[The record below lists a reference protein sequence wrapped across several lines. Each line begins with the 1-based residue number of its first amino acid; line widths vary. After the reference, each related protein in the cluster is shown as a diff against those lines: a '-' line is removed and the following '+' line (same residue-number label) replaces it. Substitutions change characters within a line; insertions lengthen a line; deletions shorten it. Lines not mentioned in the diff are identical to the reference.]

1 MRHILRLFIF
11 LITIGLFAN
20 NSDIDKNLQQLRDN
34 YDLDIHIQAIKN
46 LEKIGG
52 DVVFNIF
59 EEYRVGNLYVFNNKI
74 VSSDGIHQDNNYVK
88 NIKPTDIYTGKYIKD
103 KYFMIPIKSVEK
115 ISAGRKEKKE
125 LSKSKLNIQLTL
137 SNDEL
142 VISALK
148 RLTFRGGIESL
159 EILEKLFITTDS
171 KKIKS
176 ITMENISLI
185 KLKSD
190 FNWKVKEEAIINLGD
205 IRSLKAYPLLK
216 NLLKKNI
223 TKGQTDIVNTAI
235 SEINKKKRIISIF
248 NILKSSISS
257 GSILILV
264 ALGLAITFGM
274 MGVINMAHGEM
285 LMIGAYVTYM
295 VQVLFGHSPE
305 TPVPLFFIVALPL
318 SFFISAAVGGII
330 EWTVVRRL
338 YKKPIESLLATY
350 GVSLILIQ
358 LIRLIF
364 GDNRATNSPQ
374 WLQGAIELSDGMSI
388 PTNRIFILI
397 IAVIA
402 VLVVWIIFRYTK
414 LGLHMRA
421 TMQNRDMASA
431 MGINTR
437 KVDSY
442 TFMLGSG
449 IAGIAGYAV
458 TTVGGITPNMGQNY
472 IVDSFLVVVTGGVG
486 SLAGVASS
494 GAGIGLINKILEG
507 TFFGT
512 VWAKIIV
519 LIIVITFIQMK
530 PTGLFAPKGRHADD

>member
-11 LITIGLFAN
+11 LTTFGLLAN
-20 NSDIDKNLQQLRDN
+20 NSDIDNNLQQLRDN

-46 LEKIGG
+46 LEEIGG
-52 DVVFNIF
+52 EVVFNIF
-59 EEYRVGNLYVFNNKI
+59 EEYRVGNLYIFNNKI
-74 VSSDGIHQDNNYVK
+74 VSSDGIHQDKNYVK

-103 KYFMIPIKSVEK
+103 RDFMIPIKSVEK

-137 SNDEL
+137 SNNEL

-148 RLTFRGGIESL
+148 RLTFSGGIESL
-159 EILEKLFITTDS
+159 EILEKLFNTTES
-171 KKIKS
+171 KKIK
-176 ITMENISLI
+176 TMTLENISLI
-185 KLKSD
+185 KIKSG
-190 FNWKVKEEAIINLGD
+190 FNWKVKENAIIKLGE
-205 IRSLKAYPLLK
+205 IKSLKAYPLLK
-216 NLLKKNI
+216 DLLKKDL
-223 TKGQTDIVNTAI
+223 TEGQTEIITIAI
-235 SEINKKKRIISIF
+235 SKIESKKRVISIF
-248 NILKSSISS
+248 NIIKSSISS

-295 VQVLFGHSPE
+295 VQALFGHTPE

-318 SFFISAAVGGII
+318 SFFISAIVGGLI

-350 GVSLILIQ
+350 GISLILIQ

-364 GDNRATNSPQ
+364 GDNRATNSPK
-374 WLQGAIELSDGMSI
+374 WLQGAIELSDGMNI

-397 IAVIA
+397 IAIFA
-402 VLVVWIIFRYTK
+402 VLVVWIIFKYTK

-421 TMQNRDMASA
+421 TMQNRDMAAA

-458 TTVGGITPNMGQNY
+458 TTIGGITPNMGQNY
-472 IVDSFLVVVTGGVG
+472 IVDSFLVVVTGGIG
-486 SLAGVASS
+486 SLAGVVSS

-519 LIIVITFIQMK
+519 LIIVITFIQLK
-530 PTGLFAPKGRHADD
+530 PTGLFAQKGRHADD

>member
-1 MRHILRLFIF
+1 MRYILRLFIF
-11 LITIGLFAN
+11 LTTFGLLAN
-20 NSDIDKNLQQLRDN
+20 NSDIDNNLQQLRDS

-46 LEKIGG
+46 LEEIGG
-52 DVVFNIF
+52 EVVFNIF
-59 EEYRVGNLYVFNNKI
+59 EEYRVGNLYIFNNKI
-74 VSSDGIHQDNNYVK
+74 VSSDGIHQDKNYVK

-103 KYFMIPIKSVEK
+103 RDFMIPIKSVEK
-115 ISAGRKEKKE
+115 ISVGRKEKKE

-137 SNDEL
+137 SNNEL

-148 RLTFRGGIESL
+148 RLTFSGGIESL
-159 EILEKLFITTDS
+159 EILEKLFNTTES
-171 KKIKS
+171 KKIK
-176 ITMENISLI
+176 TMTLENISLI
-185 KLKSD
+185 KIKSG
-190 FNWKVKEEAIINLGD
+190 FNWKVKENAIIKLGE
-205 IRSLKAYPLLK
+205 IKSLKAYPLLK
-216 NLLKKNI
+216 DLLKKDL
-223 TKGQTDIVNTAI
+223 TEGQTEIITIAI
-235 SEINKKKRIISIF
+235 SKIESKKRVISIF
-248 NILKSSISS
+248 NIIKSSISS

-295 VQVLFGHSPE
+295 VQALFGHTPE

-318 SFFISAAVGGII
+318 SFFISAIVGGLI

-350 GVSLILIQ
+350 GISLILIQ

-364 GDNRATNSPQ
+364 GDNRATNSPK
-374 WLQGAIELSDGMSI
+374 WLQGAIELSDGMNI

-397 IAVIA
+397 IAIFA
-402 VLVVWIIFRYTK
+402 VLVVWIIFKYTK

-421 TMQNRDMASA
+421 TMQNRDMAAA

-458 TTVGGITPNMGQNY
+458 TTIGGITPNMGQNY
-472 IVDSFLVVVTGGVG
+472 IVDSFLVVVTGGIG
-486 SLAGVASS
+486 SLAGVVSS

-519 LIIVITFIQMK
+519 LIIVITFIQLK
-530 PTGLFAPKGRHADD
+530 PTGLFAQKGRHADD